1 VSAWLWLAGL
11 VVAAFGAWLS
21 GWPAWQSYRRREQR
35 DLNAE
40 RYLAWRGR
48 APRGP
53 RPPVSEGLTGEE
65 RRRLYMAAVIGAVGL
80 VCLIGVLASS

>member
-1 VSAWLWLAGL
+1 VSPWLWLAGL
-11 VVAAFGAWLS
+11 VVAGTGAWLA
-21 GWPAWQSYRRREQR
+21 GWPAWRAYQARQRR

-53 RPPVSEGLTGEE
+53 RPSLGEGLTGEE
-65 RRRLYMAAVIGAVGL
+65 RRRLYAAAVLAAVAL
-80 VCLIGVLASS
+80 ACLIGFLTST